1 MTLRQQ
7 FSFLTSFLVV
17 VLLAGNLVVTV
28 MNGRDYFEQQLNSRA
43 YDAATSLALSMS
55 QIDADDIVQQT
66 RLMDVL
72 FDRGFFADITFLR
85 TDGEDLHRRSRQA
98 FDNSASPEWFRSIVS
113 LELIPAEADVTKGWQ
128 RVGTITVISHSDFAY
143 RDLWNMISAEL
154 IWFAWVLFI
163 ALVLLQLL
171 LRLLFRPLVRL
182 EKQALAISERDLQV
196 QTKIPR
202 ARELRRVVLAMNKM
216 VLKLQAI
223 FAEQAEVTERL
234 REESYLDAATG
245 LLNRRGFD
253 QQFEHVLARDDEH
266 SGVLLIMQIQ
276 NFSEYNLSA
285 GRQAGDD
292 LLSLL
297 SKSLEQWRNDFPH
310 SILGRRAGADFALFV
325 PCADRAQAD
334 EIMQQSFSLLSVS
347 ALSQRN
353 ELSFHMGGVFLQAQ
367 QDVYDAILDINGGEF
382 GDFNARVHTKLRVFK
397 KVGSHM
403 GRCS

>member
-163 ALVLLQLL
+163 EIGRASC
-171 LRLLFRPLVRL
+171 R
-182 EKQALAISERDLQV
+182 ERV
-196 QTKIPR
+196 
-202 ARELRRVVLAMNKM
+202 
-216 VLKLQAI
+216 
-223 FAEQAEVTERL
+223 
-234 REESYLDAATG
+234 
-245 LLNRRGFD
+245 
-253 QQFEHVLARDDEH
+253 
-266 SGVLLIMQIQ
+266 
-276 NFSEYNLSA
+276 
-285 GRQAGDD
+285 
-292 LLSLL
+292 
-297 SKSLEQWRNDFPH
+297 
-310 SILGRRAGADFALFV
+310 
-325 PCADRAQAD
+325 
-334 EIMQQSFSLLSVS
+334 
-347 ALSQRN
+347 
-353 ELSFHMGGVFLQAQ
+353 
-367 QDVYDAILDINGGEF
+367 
-382 GDFNARVHTKLRVFK
+382 
-397 KVGSHM
+397 
-403 GRCS
+403 